1 MSSQRISYEV
11 NTDIYFTRTDLTK
24 IGLNEFAATV
34 ERMKDIRKTNKKN
47 RCFAGIYLMSFSMIC
62 VFDMWCISNGNPT
75 KLHEKKTAT
84 HTKTRNPWGK
94 NDISCFKFFGIK
106 GAKSDVVKLST

>member
-34 ERMKDIRKTNKKN
+34 ERMKDIRKTNKKTGALLVFIS
-47 RCFAGIYLMSFSMIC
+47 CLFSMIC

-94 NDISCFKFFGIK
+94 NDISCLNFLALK
-106 GAKSDVVKLST
+106 VRNRML